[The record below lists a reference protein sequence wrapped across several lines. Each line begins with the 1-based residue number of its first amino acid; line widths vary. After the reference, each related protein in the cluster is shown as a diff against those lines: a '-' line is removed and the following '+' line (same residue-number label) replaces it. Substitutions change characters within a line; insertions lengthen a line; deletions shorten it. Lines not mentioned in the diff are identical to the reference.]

1 MNKKF
6 AFIADIANFNDDI
19 EGISINIEGIVEMDD
34 SVLICKPMISFG
46 AILYNK
52 NMKLINIVIKTGA
65 RWIKEF
71 TIPRENNMSEDDAV
85 DILLSHIYDIIVQHA
100 STQSVMFRTCKKYS
114 SEDVLRV
121 YRYYIGEN
129 CLPVCEM
136 RLTDESA
143 VILTASFP
151 NRITNIQL
159 SEIDNISDT
168 DNMIQ
173 VHVFDEKCNTYTIDR
188 LAYFVVDTSDTE
200 NANILCQDYTYSD
213 DIVKSI
219 ENAYNFLTKKAIL
232 ELVVCND

>member
-6 AFIADIANFNDDI
+6 AFIADIASFNDEL
-19 EGISINIEGIVEMDD
+19 EGISINIEGVVEMDD
-34 SVLICKPMISFG
+34 SVLTCKPLISFG

-85 DILLSHIYDIIVQHA
+85 DILLSHIYDIIRQHA
-100 STQSVMFRTCKKYS
+100 SRQSVMFRTCKKYS

-143 VILTASFP
+143 VILTAAYP
-151 NRITNIQL
+151 NRIVNIQL
-159 SEIDNISDT
+159 SDIDNISDAN
-168 DNMIQ
+168 NMIP
-173 VHVFDEKCNTYTIDR
+173 VHIFDEKCNSYTIDR
-188 LAYFVVDTSDTE
+188 FAYFIVDTSDTE
-200 NANILCQDYTYSD
+200 STNILFQDYTYSD
-213 DIVKSI
+213 DIVKSV
-219 ENAYNFLTKKAIL
+219 ENAYNSLRKKRIF
-232 ELVVCND
+232 ELVVCSD